1 MSAQARPP
9 AIVNGRDL
17 CTLSL
22 LDEQQ
27 RFVGYAPEGGEQV
40 TRDPV
45 LVVAVDPDKLRTA
58 LAWARL
64 GSVSRS
70 HVYDLRQLL
79 GGGASRTR
87 VPWSMIT
94 GQLAWLRVLIEGEQV
109 DAAEVR
115 LVIETQ
121 AANSPR
127 SKDVESLRR
136 VRYHF
141 DAAAEIIGCECEHV
155 DKAAWQNHVVPV
167 ASRKG
172 EGAIK
177 AAYLQHARNV
187 LGERCE
193 NEDQAA
199 AFGILQWAIEARIGG
214 NLIT

>member
-1 MSAQARPP
+1 M
-9 AIVNGRDL
+9 
-17 CTLSL
+17 
-22 LDEQQ
+22 
-27 RFVGYAPEGGEQV
+27 

-45 LVVAVDPDKLRTA
+45 LVVAVDPDKTRTA

-64 GSVSRS
+64 GSFGFKR
-70 HVYDLRQLL
+70 VYGLRQLL
-79 GGGASRTR
+79 GGGASRTP
-87 VPWSMIT
+87 VPWSTIT
-94 GQLAWLRVLIEGEQV
+94 GQLAWLRDVIEAEQV
-109 DAAEVR
+109 DASEVR

-155 DKAAWQNHVVPV
+155 DKAAWQNHVVPA

-177 AAYLQHARNV
+177 AAYLQHARDI
-187 LGERCE
+187 LGERCT
-193 NEDQAA
+193 NEDVAA
-199 AFGILQWAIEARIGG
+199 ALGILEWQIEARLGG
-214 NLIT
+214 TLIV

>member
-1 MSAQARPP
+1 
-9 AIVNGRDL
+9 
-17 CTLSL
+17 
-22 LDEQQ
+22 
-27 RFVGYAPEGGEQV
+27 V

-58 LAWARL
+58 LAWARV
-64 GSVSRS
+64 GSDRTR
-70 HVYDLRQLL
+70 VYRLRQLL

-87 VPWSMIT
+87 VPWSTIT
-94 GQLAWLRVLIEGEQV
+94 GQLAWLRELIEGEQV
-109 DAAEVR
+109 DATEVR

-155 DKAAWQNHVVPV
+155 DKTAWQTHVVPA

-177 AAYLQHARNV
+177 AAYLQHARDM
-187 LGERCE
+187 LGQRCE

-199 AFGILQWAIEARIGG
+199 AFGILQWQIETRLGG
-214 NLIT
+214 TLIV